1 MSKKEVIWLTMPII
15 LTSLLLF
22 YALSDVSSENH
33 RNLQEINT
41 LQKRL
46 NQVENELS
54 SSKED
59 LADVALIKYQDSVVR
74 KKYPVFSQIVDV
86 VYRKSKEYEFNPNLI
101 MSMILVESGFNPKAV
116 SSAGAYGLMQVTYD
130 VWKDELDIDPNR
142 IFDIEY
148 NIDLG
153 LQILKRYSKV
163 AKGDML
169 RALHL
174 YNNGYLFNNESYKYK
189 VTSTIFY

>member
-1 MSKKEVIWLTMPII
+1 MKKKEVVWLTMPII

-22 YALSDVSSENH
+22 YALSDVSKENH
-33 RNLQEINT
+33 RHLQEINT
-41 LQKRL
+41 LKTRL
-46 NQVENELS
+46 NKVEGELS
-54 SSKED
+54 SSKEE
-59 LADVALIKYQDSVVR
+59 LADVALIKYQDTVVR
-74 KKYPVFSQIVDV
+74 KQYPVFSQIVDV
-86 VYRKSKEYEFNPNLI
+86 VYRKSKEYDFNPNLI

-116 SSAGAYGLMQVTYD
+116 SSKGAYGLMQVTYD
-130 VWKDELDIDPNR
+130 VWKDELDIDANR

-163 AKGDML
+163 ANGDIL

-189 VTSTIFY
+189 VTGTVFY

>member
-1 MSKKEVIWLTMPII
+1 MSKKEFIWLSLPII

-22 YALSDVSSENH
+22 YALSDVSSENL
-33 RNLQEINT
+33 RNLHEINT
-41 LQKRL
+41 LKNRL
-46 NQVENELS
+46 SKVEGELS
-54 SSKED
+54 SSKEELGD
-59 LADVALIKYQDSVVR
+59 IALIKYQDSVVR

-116 SSAGAYGLMQVTYD
+116 SSKGAYGLMQVTYS
-130 VWKDELDIDPNR
+130 VWKDELDIDANR
-142 IFDIEY
+142 ILDIEY
-148 NIDLG
+148 NIVLG
-153 LQILKRYSKV
+153 LKILKRYSKV
-163 AKGDML
+163 ANGDML

-174 YNNGYLFNNESYKYK
+174 YNNGYLFHNESYKYK

>member
-1 MSKKEVIWLTMPII
+1 MKKKEVVWLTMPII

-22 YALSDVSSENH
+22 YALTDVSKENH
-33 RNLQEINT
+33 RNLQEINI
-41 LQKRL
+41 LKNRL
-46 NQVENELS
+46 NKVEGELS
-54 SSKED
+54 SSKEE

-86 VYRKSKEYEFNPNLI
+86 VYRKSNEYDFNPNLI
-101 MSMILVESGFNPKAV
+101 LSMILVESGFNPKAV
-116 SSAGAYGLMQVTYD
+116 SSKGAYGLMQVTYD
-130 VWKDELDIDPNR
+130 VWKDELDIDADR

-153 LQILKRYSKV
+153 LKILKRYSKV
-163 AKGDML
+163 ANGDML

-189 VTSTIFY
+189 VTGTIFY